1 MDQVLLDNA
10 DIDWN
15 VRPSEPEKFRTLW
28 EEGLHIDDIA
38 AALKRT
44 QLEVA
49 LFVIDQS
56 SAGLITV
63 RSNGI
68 FGG

>member
-15 VRPSEPEKFRTLW
+15 IRPSEPEMFRELW
-28 EEGLHIDDIA
+28 EEGFHIDYIA
-38 AALKRT
+38 KTLKRT

-56 SAGLITV
+56 IAGLITV
-63 RSNGI
+63 RNDGV